1 MAQSKSVFLTK
12 SGKTYLNYA
21 YSLGAA
27 VVIAGAL
34 FKLMHWP
41 GASIMLIVG
50 MSVEVLIFIISAFEP
65 QFEHHDEYKWERVY
79 PELADDELEASGLK
93 AGKKGSI
100 TKSLDD
106 MLAQANIEQ
115 DMISRLGTNL
125 GKLSANV
132 SSMSDMGDAMSATA
146 DYSANARAAA
156 SALGQ
161 VKDAYAAALSSA
173 DGLASTLDSMKAIS
187 QSTAAVQTQMND
199 LSGNLS
205 SLNKV
210 YGNML
215 SAMKA

>member
-1 MAQSKSVFLTK
+1 MAQSKSFFLTK
-12 SGKTYLNYA
+12 SGKTWLNYA

-41 GASIMLIVG
+41 GASWMLIIG

-79 PELADDELEASGLK
+79 PELADDELAPSAKGP
-93 AGKKGSI
+93 KGSV

-115 DMISRLGTNL
+115 NMISRLGENL

-132 SSMSDMGDAMSATA
+132 ASMGDMSDAMAATS
-146 DYSANARAAA
+146 DYSNNARAAA
-156 SALGQ
+156 NALGQ

-187 QSTAAVQTQMND
+187 ESTSAVQTQMND
-199 LSGNLS
+199 LTGNLS

-215 SAMKA
+215 SAMKS

>member
-1 MAQSKSVFLTK
+1 MAKSQSQGFFLSKSGRTW
-12 SGKTYLNYA
+12 LNYA

-41 GASIMLIVG
+41 FASLMLIIG
-50 MSVEVLIFIISAFEP
+50 MSTEVIIFIISAFEP
-65 QFEHHDEYKWERVY
+65 QFDHHDEYQWERVY
-79 PELADDELEASGLK
+79 PELADDELDSSGSS
-93 AGKKGSI
+93 KGSV

-115 DMISRLGTNL
+115 TMISRLGENL
-125 GKLSANV
+125 GKLSTNV
-132 SSMSDMGDAMSATA
+132 AGMSDMGDAMAATA

-156 SALGQ
+156 NTLGE
-161 VKDAYAAALSSA
+161 VRDAYSAALSSA

-187 QSTAAVQTQMND
+187 ESTSAVQTQMTD
-199 LSGNLS
+199 LTKNLS
-205 SLNKV
+205 SLNNV

-215 SAMKA
+215 SAMKS

>member
-1 MAQSKSVFLTK
+1 MAKSQSFFLSK

-21 YSLGAA
+21 YSIGAA

-41 GASIMLIVG
+41 FASLMLIVG
-50 MSVEVLIFIISAFEP
+50 MSTEVLIFIISAFEP

-79 PELADDELEASGLK
+79 PELADDELGSGE
-93 AGKKGSI
+93 KGSI

-115 DMISRLGTNL
+115 EMLSRLGDNL
-125 GKLSANV
+125 GKLSTNV
-132 SSMSDMGDAMSATA
+132 ASLSDMGDAMSATQ
-146 DYSANARAAA
+146 DYATNARAAA
-156 SALGQ
+156 NALGE
-161 VKDAYAAALSSA
+161 VKDAYTAALSSA
-173 DGLASTLDSMKAIS
+173 DGLASTLDAMQAIS
-187 QSTAAVQTQMND
+187 ESTSAVQAQMTD
-199 LSGNLS
+199 LSSNLS

-215 SAMKA
+215 SAMKS

>member
-1 MAQSKSVFLTK
+1 MAKSNSFFLSKSGRTI
-12 SGKTYLNYA
+12 LNYA

-34 FKLMHWP
+34 FKIMHWP
-41 GASIMLIVG
+41 GANYMLIAG
-50 MSVEVLIFIISAFEP
+50 MGMEVLIFIISAFEP
-65 QFEHHDEYKWERVY
+65 QFEHHDEYQWERVY
-79 PELADDELEASGLK
+79 PELAADELEASGSSKK
-93 AGKKGSI
+93 AGSL

-106 MLAQANIEQ
+106 MLAQANVEQ
-115 DMISRLGTNL
+115 DMISRLGSNL
-125 GKLSANV
+125 GKLSDNV
-132 SSMSDMGDAMSATA
+132 SKMGDMGDAMAATE
-146 DYSANARAAA
+146 DYSKNARAAA
-156 SALGQ
+156 NALGQ

-173 DGLASTLDSMKAIS
+173 DGLANTLDSMKAIS
-187 QSTAAVQTQMND
+187 ASTSAVQSQMSD

>member
-1 MAQSKSVFLTK
+1 MAKSKSFFLSK
-12 SGKTYLNYA
+12 SGKTWLNYA

-27 VVIAGAL
+27 IVIAGAL

-41 GASIMLIVG
+41 FASLMLIIG
-50 MSVEVLIFIISAFEP
+50 MSTEVLIFVISAFEP

-79 PELADDELEASGLK
+79 PELADDELEATGI
-93 AGKKGSI
+93 AGGKGSV

-106 MLAQANIEQ
+106 MLSQANIEQ
-115 DMISRLGTNL
+115 DMISRLGENL
-125 GKLSANV
+125 GKLSSNV
-132 SSMSDMGDAMSATA
+132 ASMGDMGDAMAATS
-146 DYSANARAAA
+146 DYATNARAAA
-156 SALGQ
+156 GALGQ

-187 QSTAAVQTQMND
+187 ESTSAVQTQMND
-199 LSGNLS
+199 LTGNLS

-215 SAMKA
+215 SAMKS

>member
-1 MAQSKSVFLTK
+1 MAKSQSFFLSK
-12 SGKTYLNYA
+12 SGKTWLNYA

-41 GASIMLIVG
+41 GASWMLIIG
-50 MSVEVLIFIISAFEP
+50 MSTEVLIFIISAFEP
-65 QFEHHDEYKWERVY
+65 QFEHHDEYQWERVY
-79 PELADDELEASGLK
+79 PELANDDLDSSG
-93 AGKKGSI
+93 GSSKSL

-106 MLAQANIEQ
+106 MLAQANVEQ
-115 DMISRLGTNL
+115 DMISRLGSNL
-125 GKLSANV
+125 GKLSDNV
-132 SSMSDMGDAMSATA
+132 SKMGDMGDAMAATE
-146 DYSANARAAA
+146 DYSKNARAAA
-156 SALGQ
+156 NALGQ

-173 DGLASTLDSMKAIS
+173 DGLSATLDSMKAIS
-187 QSTAAVQTQMND
+187 QSTASVQTQMND